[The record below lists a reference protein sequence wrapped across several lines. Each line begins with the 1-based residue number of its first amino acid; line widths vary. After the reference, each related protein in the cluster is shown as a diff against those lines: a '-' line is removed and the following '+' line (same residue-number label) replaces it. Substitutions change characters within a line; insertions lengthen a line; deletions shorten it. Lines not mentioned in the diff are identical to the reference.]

1 MPMLDAYI
9 PEGALSPSAERD
21 LLAKISDLLLEHE
34 GVDPNNERA
43 RPLAWVFVH
52 RPQVYVAG
60 APPKS
65 PRYRFICQVPEGQ
78 YDDERRAAVTEAMTK
93 AVAEAEGAPGPI
105 PSFACASSPARS
117 RKAGGAEREGSSG
130 SRISTSSC
138 GRPSRAW
145 MGSLARRP
153 SGCSLR
159 VGDRWPKSFSPP
171 LATEAPP
178 MRVRGPGGEQTVR
191 SCDRSEEGR
200 SPS

>member
-9 PEGALSPSAERD
+9 PEGALLPSAERE
-21 LLAKISDLLLEHE
+21 LLAKITDLLLEHE
-34 GVDPNNERA
+34 GVDPSNERA

-78 YDDERRAAVTEAMTK
+78 YDDERRAAVTAAMTQ
-93 AVAEAEGAPGPI
+93 AVAEAEGGAWPRPELRVCI
-105 PSFACASSPARS
+105 FAARS

-130 SRISTSSC
+130 SRTSTSSP

-145 MGSLARRP
+145 MGSLAPATGGR
-153 SGCSLR
+153 
-159 VGDRWPKSFSPP
+159 KSFSPP
-171 LATEAPP
+171 LEPNS
-178 MRVRGPGGEQTVR
+178 RG
-191 SCDRSEEGR
+191 
-200 SPS
+200 